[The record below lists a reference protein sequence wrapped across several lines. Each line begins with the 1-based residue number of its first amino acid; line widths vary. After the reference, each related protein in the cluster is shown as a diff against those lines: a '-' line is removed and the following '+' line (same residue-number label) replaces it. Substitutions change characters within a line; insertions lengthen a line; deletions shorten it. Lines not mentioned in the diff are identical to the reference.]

1 MIFLYNHSTRN
12 IMLVAFDLH
21 PSCGNTGK
29 TGPKISSLI
38 GTWSQT
44 QGKLLR
50 IIDMF
55 YQLSASSLCPYAKN
69 TRMTWPYLA
78 LGLSCMIGASILGL
92 WMTVGGT
99 KRSFLSMP
107 WRVGSPSVEG
117 EAGWGLCVTFQPTV
131 PGPQLHRKWWC
142 HPP

>member
-1 MIFLYNHSTRN
+1 MP
-12 IMLVAFDLH
+12 VAFDLH

-44 QGKLLR
+44 QGKYTS
-50 IIDMF
+50 IGHTYCSEFIDMF
-55 YQLSASSLCPYAKN
+55 YQHHLFAHMLKAHYN
-69 TRMTWPYLA
+69 DLA
-78 LGLSCMIGASILGL
+78 LGLSFMIGASILGL
-92 WMTVGGT
+92 WITVGGT

-107 WRVGSPSVEG
+107 WRVRSPSVEG

-131 PGPQLHRKWWC
+131 PGPQLHRK
-142 HPP
+142 